1 MERYAL
7 NQTTQRLSH
16 IVLKGGARGKKMED
30 RLEGTKKK
38 TKRGVERN
46 KYNSTTNR
54 C

>member
-38 TKRGVERN
+38 NKERG
-46 KYNSTTNR
+46 
-54 C
+54 